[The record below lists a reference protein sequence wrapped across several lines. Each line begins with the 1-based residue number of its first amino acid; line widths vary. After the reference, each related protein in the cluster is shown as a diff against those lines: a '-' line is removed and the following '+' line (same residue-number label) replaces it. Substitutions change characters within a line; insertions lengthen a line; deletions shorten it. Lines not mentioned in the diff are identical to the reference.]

1 MASSKRTEYEIAIQ
15 VGGKVAASFGNSV
28 QNVNSGFDSMT
39 NMAKSAA
46 KMIAGAFAAVKVGQ
60 FVTDAV
66 EVYSEFEQSMANTAA
81 TANATR
87 AEYEQL
93 EAAAREM
100 GKATTKTAAEAS
112 DALGYMMLAGWDVN
126 EAISGLEPVLR
137 LSEDTQMDLARCSD
151 FVTDSMSAL
160 GLSVDDLYGYLD
172 ICTMANNKANT
183 SAEALMEAFIG
194 CGGTARTAGANLND
208 TATALGILAN
218 NGTKGAEAGT
228 ALNSMLVRMTS
239 KDVAINAMKKLGV
252 AVFDDAGEFR
262 GLQVVLSETQK
273 ALSNLTAEEQA
284 SYMSKIAG
292 TNYYTEMSY
301 LLDAVSEKADGT
313 ATAWDSLSA
322 SLDDSDGALMNM
334 ANTVTDTLQGAF
346 ARLDSAADDAKISL
360 ADAFS
365 DDLKGMING
374 LAEFIPTL
382 TQKFID
388 FSTKAGPKI
397 SKAFKTIQK
406 GAGDAWKVISNIG
419 GWILDNF
426 DAVQVAIVGI
436 GSAIVAYKVINGII
450 GMVNAFKSMSLVLTN
465 PWLLVLVGVAAAI
478 VGIATAI
485 KTAEKQAAKSNLA
498 EHFGDIALS
507 MEEISEAA
515 DYLIRTEGLTKVEES
530 LAAFGELDGIAD
542 SMQDSINAIN
552 KMNWKVS
559 IGMELSADEQDSYKA
574 EIENYIAQAQ
584 AYVEQERYALDIGF
598 SAMSDLDPDE
608 SNAVDKIR
616 QFYENKQG
624 ELSELGVK
632 LSDAVTE
639 AFADGFLD
647 IDEANKI
654 AELQAQM
661 ANIEKALATSDF
673 DAQLKVMELQ
683 YSGAELDAESFQALQ
698 EELAAQT
705 EAAAASFEE
714 SLQKNLAAAK
724 VTFDGGGMNLEEYN
738 TAVNAFYEEY
748 LSAVSELEGK
758 SLDFQINT
766 IMQQYSDDVDA
777 FRENMNEVM
786 AEFSDDAYSWD
797 WTERPVIMM
806 DAMVQSLYDN
816 DISKDTKQAIA
827 MLLESMQPSV
837 EQMETLKKKYED
849 LGMEIPKSVQ
859 ETLSNADLLS
869 AMTAYDKWFGTGG
882 DVESVWKVA
891 QDYIVNNADYEEI
904 EQTLRGYGWEL
915 PEAVAEELETA
926 QTETLAPAID
936 GMYAYSGDYLNEQFS
951 QGFDV
956 STDVNVTLNPIIT
969 NAAAAAINIATA
981 AANAAKS
988 TGAAAGIGG
997 HAEGGIFDRPHVAW
1011 FAEDGPEAAIPLDGS
1026 SNAISLWERVGK
1038 LLGVFDGGTA
1048 AGQGKELYN
1057 GVTNYQTTNDN
1068 STSDESTDSRQFVF
1082 SPQIEIK
1089 GNTSREDVE
1098 EALNI
1103 SMEQFRELMEQYIAE
1118 KARVSFA

>member
-1 MASSKRTEYEIAIQ
+1 MASSKKTEYEIAIQ

-112 DALGYMMLAGWDVN
+112 DALGYMMLAGWNVN
-126 EAISGLEPVLR
+126 DAISGLEPVLR
-137 LSEDTQMDLARCSD
+137 LSEATQMDLATCSD
-151 FVTDSMSAL
+151 LVTDSMSAL
-160 GLSVDDLYGYLD
+160 GLSVDDLTGYLD

-239 KDVAINAMKKLGV
+239 KDVAINAMKDLGV

-262 GLQVVLSETQK
+262 GLQVVLADTQK
-273 ALSNLTAEEQA
+273 ALSSLTAEEQA

-292 TNYYTEMSY
+292 TNYYTQMSY
-301 LLDAVSEKADGT
+301 LLDAVAEKADGT
-313 ATAWDSLSA
+313 ATAWDSLSV
-322 SLDDSDGALMNM
+322 SLDNSDGALMNM

-426 DAVQVAIVGI
+426 DSVQVAIVGI

-507 MEEISEAA
+507 MEEISKAA

-598 SAMSDLDPDE
+598 SAMSDLDPD
-608 SNAVDKIR
+608 VI
-616 QFYENKQG
+616 
-624 ELSELGVK
+624 
-632 LSDAVTE
+632 
-639 AFADGFLD
+639 FL
-647 IDEANKI
+647 
-654 AELQAQM
+654 
-661 ANIEKALATSDF
+661 
-673 DAQLKVMELQ
+673 
-683 YSGAELDAESFQALQ
+683 
-698 EELAAQT
+698 
-705 EAAAASFEE
+705 
-714 SLQKNLAAAK
+714 
-724 VTFDGGGMNLEEYN
+724 
-738 TAVNAFYEEY
+738 
-748 LSAVSELEGK
+748 
-758 SLDFQINT
+758 
-766 IMQQYSDDVDA
+766 
-777 FRENMNEVM
+777 
-786 AEFSDDAYSWD
+786 
-797 WTERPVIMM
+797 
-806 DAMVQSLYDN
+806 
-816 DISKDTKQAIA
+816 
-827 MLLESMQPSV
+827 
-837 EQMETLKKKYED
+837 
-849 LGMEIPKSVQ
+849 
-859 ETLSNADLLS
+859 
-869 AMTAYDKWFGTGG
+869 
-882 DVESVWKVA
+882 
-891 QDYIVNNADYEEI
+891 
-904 EQTLRGYGWEL
+904 
-915 PEAVAEELETA
+915 
-926 QTETLAPAID
+926 
-936 GMYAYSGDYLNEQFS
+936 
-951 QGFDV
+951 
-956 STDVNVTLNPIIT
+956 
-969 NAAAAAINIATA
+969 
-981 AANAAKS
+981 
-988 TGAAAGIGG
+988 
-997 HAEGGIFDRPHVAW
+997 
-1011 FAEDGPEAAIPLDGS
+1011 
-1026 SNAISLWERVGK
+1026 
-1038 LLGVFDGGTA
+1038 
-1048 AGQGKELYN
+1048 
-1057 GVTNYQTTNDN
+1057 
-1068 STSDESTDSRQFVF
+1068 
-1082 SPQIEIK
+1082 
-1089 GNTSREDVE
+1089 
-1098 EALNI
+1098 
-1103 SMEQFRELMEQYIAE
+1103 
-1118 KARVSFA
+1118 